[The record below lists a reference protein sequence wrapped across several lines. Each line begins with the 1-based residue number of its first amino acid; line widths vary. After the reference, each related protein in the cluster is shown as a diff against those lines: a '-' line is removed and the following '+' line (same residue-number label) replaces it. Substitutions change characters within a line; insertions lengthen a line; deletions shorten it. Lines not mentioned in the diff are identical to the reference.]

1 MGFFFIVVVFVWL
14 LFFLWGVSPVPSLND
29 FAVSSVCLRFVA
41 HPGSCHYL
49 YKYFFLTFR
58 ILTPILAFKKIMWKM
73 PIMIGKKNVS
83 SKKNSWCYW
92 KFFVNICLQ
101 LFSERLFKVN
111 ICCVQSWEKT
121 NTRSMI
127 KGRLSEI
134 INAHLYLWKPLI
146 FSLLI
151 GFLKR
156 LVAYTFL
163 VFGFFFTFNLF
174 LFSSYILARNKLFSI
189 FSGF

>member
-1 MGFFFIVVVFVWL
+1 M
-14 LFFLWGVSPVPSLND
+14 
-29 FAVSSVCLRFVA
+29 
-41 HPGSCHYL
+41 
-49 YKYFFLTFR
+49 
-58 ILTPILAFKKIMWKM
+58 
-73 PIMIGKKNVS
+73 S
-83 SKKNSWCYW
+83 SKKNSWYYW

-163 VFGFFFTFNLF
+163 VFGFFLLLTFFCFHPTSWLEINFFLYFLDFSLKCWFYIFLNLLLCF
-174 LFSSYILARNKLFSI
+174 RIFKFVVFINCTLQLLLDLNKHNLKGSVGYRYTETNWETEETTCCIAVENRLYNVYWSI
-189 FSGF
+189 